1 MGEIFEIDDIPPAAS
16 SSSESKEKIISN
28 DKHLPSFD
36 FDKYPL
42 I

>member
-1 MGEIFEIDDIPPAAS
+1 MGEIFEIDDVPAAAS
-16 SSSESKEKIISN
+16 SATESKEKAIAN

-36 FDKYPL
+36 FDKYPM